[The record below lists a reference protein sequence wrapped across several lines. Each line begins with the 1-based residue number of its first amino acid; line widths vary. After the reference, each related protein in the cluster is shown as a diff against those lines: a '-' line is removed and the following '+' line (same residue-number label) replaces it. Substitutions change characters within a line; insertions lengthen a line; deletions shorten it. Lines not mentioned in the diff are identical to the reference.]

1 MHDIDEMIYADPI
14 DCKEHSTKWV
24 KIIHKISSYAGIVK
38 NATNRFACPWVEDFS
53 PVDGWVVKKSKR
65 RYNLN
70 DYESFE
76 IIECPLFER
85 G

>member
-38 NATNRFACPWVEDFS
+38 MQQIDLHVHGLMAGRLRNQKEDTT
-53 PVDGWVVKKSKR
+53 
-65 RYNLN
+65 
-70 DYESFE
+70 
-76 IIECPLFER
+76 
-85 G
+85 